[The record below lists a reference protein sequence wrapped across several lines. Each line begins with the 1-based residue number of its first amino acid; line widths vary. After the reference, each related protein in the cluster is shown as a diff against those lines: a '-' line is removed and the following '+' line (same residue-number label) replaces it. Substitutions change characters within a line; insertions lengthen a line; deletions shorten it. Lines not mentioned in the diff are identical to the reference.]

1 MFLFMQILLLI
12 FWGLKNKLTQLTLIQ
27 VLNKLKILIQIQ
39 GYSTLYLIYNNSVN
53 PSLYLWWVNKK
64 NNSLTSSKWSWYFIT
79 KVHMALPFKMY
90 TFNQLTQFNEIS
102 NNVEKRIG

>member
-39 GYSTLYLIYNNSVN
+39 GYSTLYLIYNNC
-53 PSLYLWWVNKK
+53 
-64 NNSLTSSKWSWYFIT
+64 TSKPVPVMS
-79 KVHMALPFKMY
+79 
-90 TFNQLTQFNEIS
+90 QQE
-102 NNVEKRIG
+102 E

>member
-39 GYSTLYLIYNNSVN
+39 GYSNLYLIYNNR
-53 PSLYLWWVNKK
+53 
-64 NNSLTSSKWSWYFIT
+64 TSKPVPVMS
-79 KVHMALPFKMY
+79 
-90 TFNQLTQFNEIS
+90 QQE
-102 NNVEKRIG
+102 E